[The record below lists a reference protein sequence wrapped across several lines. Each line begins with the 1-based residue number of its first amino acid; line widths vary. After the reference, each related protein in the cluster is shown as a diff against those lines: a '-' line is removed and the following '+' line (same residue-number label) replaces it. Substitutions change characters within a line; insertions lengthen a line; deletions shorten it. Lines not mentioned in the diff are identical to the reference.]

1 MMSEFGKTMKTLR
14 SMISESGHYARMLKL
29 FPVGAEK
36 NRAKHFLLSMLIA
49 KNSMGS
55 SRD

>member
-1 MMSEFGKTMKTLR
+1 MSKLGKTIKTLR
-14 SMISESGHYARMLKL
+14 SMSSKSGDCAGMLKM
-29 FPVGAEK
+29 FPVGTAK

>member
-55 SRD
+55 SPG